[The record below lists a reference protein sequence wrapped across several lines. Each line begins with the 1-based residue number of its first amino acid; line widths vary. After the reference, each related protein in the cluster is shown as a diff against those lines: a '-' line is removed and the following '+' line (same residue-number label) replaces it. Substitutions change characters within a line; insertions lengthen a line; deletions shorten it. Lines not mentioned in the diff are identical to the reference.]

1 MAASKTAVARASA
14 VGSTSSEGGTLATAA
29 RTAEPSVIAAS
40 GPRCCFCFFLRGA
53 ADDAAAD
60 DDDDEAAAARPDDD
74 GGLLDAAAEEG
85 RTDDGTAADAT
96 ADRRAV
102 GARPGASSVRAL
114 PHCVPKKL
122 PASPTATL
130 AEVPRF
136 KAECPSGLG
145 PGLSGAGCASRAFCA
160 TFS

>member
-1 MAASKTAVARASA
+1 
-14 VGSTSSEGGTLATAA
+14 
-29 RTAEPSVIAAS
+29 
-40 GPRCCFCFFLRGA
+40 LRGA
-53 ADDAAAD
+53 ADDADADAA

-85 RTDDGTAADAT
+85 RTDDGTATDAT

-160 TFS
+160 RFS